1 MKFFRKTV
9 AATALAAAAVLAGSG
24 MASAADY
31 RGGDEEMSSLHFQCN
46 DIFQYTAQYGAVNF
60 NQGPICINF

>member
-1 MKFFRKTV
+1 MMLFRKTV
-9 AATALAAAAVLAGSG
+9 AATALAAAAVIAGSG

-31 RGGDEEMSSLHFQCN
+31 RGGDEEMSQSFQCN